1 MQKWNY
7 MVDVV
12 NFEDIAVMQA
22 DWKTANDN
30 NDFENSIILETL
42 FDRIDQGFVKIRVTE
57 NGNTEVRTVNG

>member
-12 NFEDIAVMQA
+12 NFEDIAGMQSA
-22 DWKTANDN
+22 WKIANDN
-30 NDFENSIILETL
+30 GDFETSIVLETL

>member
-7 MVDVV
+7 MVSEVK
-12 NFEDIAVMQA
+12 FEDIAVMQA